1 MDRTKKLK
9 MNTIM
14 SLMNRIT
21 RIISGLI
28 LPRFILL
35 YFGSKTNGLV
45 ASLNQF
51 LSIITFLD
59 LGVGSVVKAAL
70 YRPIAKKDKRQLSLV
85 IAGAKSYFQKIAYVL
100 IAYAGVLIVFYPLLI
115 DSSYG
120 YLSTSLL
127 IFALSISLFGQY
139 YLGIVNELLLNANQE
154 AYIQYASEI
163 VVVILNIIVSILL
176 IKLGAPIEVVKL
188 AAGLVFLLRPV
199 YLSYYVKK
207 NFEIDY
213 DIVPKKDEDPLPQKW
228 SGMGQHIA
236 YTIQNSTD
244 IVVLT
249 LFSTLETVSIFSV
262 HNLVTQAI
270 KMLISSL
277 TTGISSFFGDLLV
290 NDEID
295 LLNRYFDGI
304 EWIVHTGVIY
314 LYGMAAVLINPFI
327 GIYTAG
333 VEDINYYAPVFSL
346 LLVLAN
352 LTYSMRTPYQT
363 LIFSAGHFKQTQI
376 SSFIEAGINVIIS
389 LFAVYRFGLIGVTV
403 GTLVAMVYRTLY
415 LVVYLSKN
423 LVFRELKKFGKHI
436 LVDVLSFGSIFIIG
450 QLASNMYSIESLF
463 DWLMIAA
470 IIGVISLVLLFMIN
484 LVFYKETMFTVTRG
498 MFKRM

>member
-70 YRPIAKKDKRQLSLV
+70 YRPIAKKDKRQLRLV

-295 LLNRYFDGI
+295 
-304 EWIVHTGVIY
+304 
-314 LYGMAAVLINPFI
+314 
-327 GIYTAG
+327 
-333 VEDINYYAPVFSL
+333 
-346 LLVLAN
+346 
-352 LTYSMRTPYQT
+352 
-363 LIFSAGHFKQTQI
+363 
-376 SSFIEAGINVIIS
+376 
-389 LFAVYRFGLIGVTV
+389 
-403 GTLVAMVYRTLY
+403 
-415 LVVYLSKN
+415 
-423 LVFRELKKFGKHI
+423 
-436 LVDVLSFGSIFIIG
+436 
-450 QLASNMYSIESLF
+450 
-463 DWLMIAA
+463 
-470 IIGVISLVLLFMIN
+470 
-484 LVFYKETMFTVTRG
+484 
-498 MFKRM
+498 

>member
-1 MDRTKKLK
+1 
-9 MNTIM
+9 
-14 SLMNRIT
+14 
-21 RIISGLI
+21 
-28 LPRFILL
+28 
-35 YFGSKTNGLV
+35 
-45 ASLNQF
+45 
-51 LSIITFLD
+51 
-59 LGVGSVVKAAL
+59 
-70 YRPIAKKDKRQLSLV
+70 
-85 IAGAKSYFQKIAYVL
+85 
-100 IAYAGVLIVFYPLLI
+100 
-115 DSSYG
+115 
-120 YLSTSLL
+120 
-127 IFALSISLFGQY
+127 
-139 YLGIVNELLLNANQE
+139 
-154 AYIQYASEI
+154 
-163 VVVILNIIVSILL
+163 
-176 IKLGAPIEVVKL
+176 
-188 AAGLVFLLRPV
+188 
-199 YLSYYVKK
+199 
-207 NFEIDY
+207 
-213 DIVPKKDEDPLPQKW
+213 
-228 SGMGQHIA
+228 
-236 YTIQNSTD
+236 
-244 IVVLT
+244 
-249 LFSTLETVSIFSV
+249 
-262 HNLVTQAI
+262 
-270 KMLISSL
+270 
-277 TTGISSFFGDLLV
+277 
-290 NDEID
+290 
-295 LLNRYFDGI
+295 
-304 EWIVHTGVIY
+304 
-314 LYGMAAVLINPFI
+314 MAAVLINPFI